1 MLNLLDLVQ
10 HFVEHRHDVIVRRT
24 RFDLAKAEKRL
35 HIVLG
40 LLIAQDNIDEIIHI
54 IRAAKNPD
62 LAKQAMMERFS
73 LSDAQASAI
82 IEMRLRALT
91 GLEHDKL
98 VAERNEL
105 EAQIAYFNDVLGS
118 RELQMKIVKDELLEV
133 KAKYGDERRSEI
145 VYASEEFN
153 PEDFYADDEMVITIS
168 HLAISNVRRWPNTVP
183 RTGARRRKGS
193 ATRDEDFIEH
203 IYMATMHNT
212 MLFFTEKGRCY
223 WLKVYEIPEGRA
235 PRKDGRFRTS
245 SRSSRTTRCV
255 PIST

>member
-1 MLNLLDLVQ
+1 M
-10 HFVEHRHDVIVRRT
+10 
-24 RFDLAKAEKRL
+24 
-35 HIVLG
+35 
-40 LLIAQDNIDEIIHI
+40 
-54 IRAAKNPD
+54 P
-62 LAKQAMMERFS
+62 
-73 LSDAQASAI
+73 SA
-82 IEMRLRALT
+82 T
-91 GLEHDKL
+91 S
-98 VAERNEL
+98 L

-168 HLAISNVRRWPNTVP
+168 HLGYIK
-183 RTGARRRKGS
+183 RTPLAEYRTQNRGGVGAKGS

>member
-1 MLNLLDLVQ
+1 
-10 HFVEHRHDVIVRRT
+10 
-24 RFDLAKAEKRL
+24 
-35 HIVLG
+35 
-40 LLIAQDNIDEIIHI
+40 
-54 IRAAKNPD
+54 
-62 LAKQAMMERFS
+62 MMERFS

-168 HLAISNVRRWPNTVP
+168 HLGYIK
-183 RTGARRRKGS
+183 RTPLAEYRTQNRGGVGAKGS

-212 MLFFTEKGRCY
+212 MLFFTESFHN
-223 WLKVYEIPEGRA
+223 W
-235 PRKDGRFRTS
+235 
-245 SRSSRTTRCV
+245 
-255 PIST
+255 